1 MTERPTLSSLS
12 TRIAVIETRNDAKD
26 KADADRDLLLKE
38 MNEKLTSLVSLKDQ
52 GRGVMW
58 LLSILW
64 MSGIIGGIGA
74 LWHWLRG

>member
-1 MTERPTLSSLS
+1 MTDRPSLSSLS

-74 LWHWLRG
+74 LWQWLRG